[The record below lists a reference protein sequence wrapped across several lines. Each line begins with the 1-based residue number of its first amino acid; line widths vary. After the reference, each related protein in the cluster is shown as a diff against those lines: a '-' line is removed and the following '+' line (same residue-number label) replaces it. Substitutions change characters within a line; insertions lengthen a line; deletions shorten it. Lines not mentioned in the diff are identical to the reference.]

1 MKVIYLAAL
10 VLAAFVAIWF
20 FFVVPAERKHHER
33 KLAALQKQ
41 IENREASTEQGQKYA
56 APPSSDKS
64 SN

>member
-20 FFVVPAERKHHER
+20 LFIVPAERKHHER

-41 IENREASTEQGQKYA
+41 IENREASTEQDQKYA